1 MNKRGNSS
9 PSNPSPNS
17 FMRQSE
23 RKPSRTRSPRGTVLD
38 HFTGIR
44 LEAFEMCCDWWR
56 TNRTNLLKRD
66 SVVVDF
72 SFTCAFTFKRIHRL
86 TSILLFLLFVF
97 EFPVSGCEAM
107 IPPTNKDLQIFLRL
121 CRGSGN
127 KGYISKT
134 KLRDDAPSA
143 LRQRRSLMFYFGN
156 LLVVRVLHTLGKE
169 VRHHCFHYG
178 PDAISST
185 QGRSNLFLER
195 LKLPFPIQEILS
207 GFEESS
213 LRAQTKSLLG

>member
-143 LRQRRSLMFYFGN
+143 LRPAAQLDVLLWEPIGRQGTAYSWQRSEAP
-156 LLVVRVLHTLGKE
+156 LLPSRPRCNFIHPRQVK
-169 VRHHCFHYG
+169 
-178 PDAISST
+178 S
-185 QGRSNLFLER
+185 
-195 LKLPFPIQEILS
+195 FP
-207 GFEESS
+207 
-213 LRAQTKSLLG
+213 